1 MSLSTSRLGSE
12 PSSRPGVL
20 AGARALLLGLRWLGQ
35 RRDLWPLAAL
45 PALLTLGLGTAGGG
59 TGLYLGYHYTY
70 KLLAP
75 HAGLNLEGILTF
87 LLALLLSLIAAA
99 LGMLLGTSL
108 AVPLSG
114 PTLERTAAAM
124 RVHLGLPA
132 PPEQGLR
139 GFTRSLAATALTWL
153 GGLFGVGLLTLLG
166 VLVPFVT
173 PVTLPLK
180 GVLLALLLTFDLGD
194 PAFNGMGMSLSD
206 RLLWLRTHLA
216 AALGFGALAVLLLGV
231 PVLGLFVLPAAVAG
245 VTSLVGSGRPK
256 A

>member
-1 MSLSTSRLGSE
+1 M
-12 PSSRPGVL
+12 
-20 AGARALLLGLRWLGQ
+20 RWLGQ

-59 TGLYLGYHYTY
+59 GGLYLGYHYTY

-75 HAGLNLEGILTF
+75 HAGLNAEAILTF
-87 LLALLLSLIAAA
+87 LLALLLALIAAA

-114 PTLERTAAAM
+114 PTLERIAAAM
-124 RVHLGLPA
+124 RSHLGLPA
-132 PPEQGLR
+132 PAEQGLR
-139 GFTRSLAATALTWL
+139 GLTRSLAATALTWL
-153 GGLFGVGLLTLLG
+153 GGLFGVGILTLLG
-166 VLVPFVT
+166 VLMPFVT
-173 PVTLPLK
+173 PVTVPLK

-194 PAFNGMGMSLSD
+194 PAFSGMGMSLRD
-206 RLLWLRTHLA
+206 RLLWLRTHLGA
-216 AALGFGALAVLLLGV
+216 AVGFGAVAALLLGV

-245 VTSLVGSGRPK
+245 VTSLIGAGRPK